1 MYNSVSELGLTT
13 GAGSTLFNSI
23 LSFGPQ
29 LTAEG
34 GRDGPEYASF
44 EILSQ
49 ERDIRP
55 SISSLLPTLLLPI
68 AYGGSS
74 NVA

>member
-44 EILSQ
+44 EIFNL
-49 ERDIRP
+49 
-55 SISSLLPTLLLPI
+55 
-68 AYGGSS
+68 
-74 NVA
+74 V